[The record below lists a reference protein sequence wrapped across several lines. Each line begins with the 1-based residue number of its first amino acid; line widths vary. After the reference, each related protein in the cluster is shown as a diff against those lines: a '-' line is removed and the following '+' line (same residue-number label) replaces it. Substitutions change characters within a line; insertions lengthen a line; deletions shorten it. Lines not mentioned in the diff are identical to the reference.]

1 MARRDIYQMTVREIK
16 YADPWPEHLH
26 WSKDPVRSEL
36 SREFRHTAG
45 RKVYTND
52 GAIICVAFCNDVP
65 KTVDDLTTM
74 AGLNHAIFY
83 TVWSRKAGHGRMLVV
98 DLWKYLM
105 MTEPHIERFVTLSP
119 KTKMAWKFHINNG
132 AILLNENEESDNYE
146 YKESELV
153 KDDPKWHDEKLGH

>member
-1 MARRDIYQMTVREIK
+1 MKQIIDREATTDSILREIF
-16 YADPWPEHLH
+16 PETRFF
-26 WSKDPVRSEL
+26 SSIKE
-36 SREFRHTAG
+36 
-45 RKVYTND
+45 
-52 GAIICVAFCNDVP
+52 CVAFCNDVP

-83 TVWSRKAGHGRMLVV
+83 TVWSRKPGYGRMLVV
-98 DLWKYLM
+98 DLWKYLL
-105 MTEPHIERFVTLSP
+105 MTEPHIQRFVTLSP

-153 KDDPKWHDEKLGH
+153 KDDPNWHKEKLGQ